1 MADRLSIN
9 YDKRRDVL
17 YVSRG
22 DGGTLN
28 LPFTHNQD
36 VQLDEES
43 YDVVGYIITNF
54 SHVYP
59 SLFSRLNPKDRWF
72 VREYFE
78 GRIRDWNSLLSHV
91 RGLKA
96 RINFLKREKIEFHGS
111 AAHR

>member
-1 MADRLSIN
+1 MAERLSIS
-9 YDKRRDVL
+9 YDKRRDVF
-17 YVSRG
+17 YVSKG
-22 DGGTLN
+22 HGGTLN

-36 VQLDEES
+36 VQLDDDT
-43 YDVVGYIITNF
+43 YDVVGFIITNF

-59 SLFSRLNPKDRWF
+59 RLFSRLNPHDRWF

-78 GRIRDWNSLLSHV
+78 GRVRDWNSLLSHV

>member
-17 YVSRG
+17 YVSKG

-36 VQLDEES
+36 VQLDEDT

-59 SLFSRLNPKDRWF
+59 GLFSRLNPKDRWF
-72 VREYFE
+72 VREYFVRE
-78 GRIRDWNSLLSHV
+78 GTLHKGTVYPEGHQNLFFTDQAPG
-91 RGLKA
+91 RG
-96 RINFLKREKIEFHGS
+96 
-111 AAHR
+111 